1 MTGKV
6 SPIAAQITA
15 RAKEMIPKFEGRVFE
30 GDVPQGNEIPVDELG
45 RVRPYLTIIYG
56 GLQRV
61 ARARRG
67 ITTVRDDL
75 KIHTL
80 LFLVTGQTVGQ
91 ANDLSDDVRD
101 VFEGFEPEG
110 ASEMVEETSGNAKYP
125 ADSTLKPTRYTNML
139 AYSLLVNP

>member
-1 MTGKV
+1 ML
-6 SPIAAQITA
+6 
-15 RAKEMIPKFEGRVFE
+15 PKFEGRVFE
-30 GDVPQGNEIPVDELG
+30 GDVPQGEQIPMDAAG
-45 RVRPYLTIIYG
+45 RVRPYLVVIYG
-56 GLQRV
+56 GLQRP
-61 ARARRG
+61 AQRKRG
-67 ITTVRDDL
+67 ITSTRDDI

-91 ANDLSDDVRD
+91 ANELSDDVRD

-110 ASEMVEETSGNAKYP
+110 AGEMAEETSGNAKYP